1 MGAVKYNKNTG
12 QAIRLEGGAWVDTPV
27 KRNKTTGDAVAFDGE
42 GWSAVGGGPDF
53 AAASS
58 GMSPREL
65 SVARSKNNAMGEF
78 LRQQASQPK
87 QGETEAE
94 TFKRQYGPM
103 PERPG
108 MDEGITRALF
118 QGVTMGFGDELVAGG
133 TAALD
138 AILRGDNLGE
148 AYDVRRAQE
157 RSKLE
162 QFREDSPVAAYGS
175 EIGGAIPTVM
185 VPWLN
190 VARGVNLARGI
201 GTMAPWLNVALG
213 GNLARGI
220 WTGALQGGVYGFGA
234 GEGSP
239 LEQAKSTAIG
249 LGVGSAVGALA
260 APVAAGAGRL
270 VNKLMTDRAAKQV
283 GMTGPQYQIL
293 NRAMQSDD
301 ALTGGGA
308 RRMQA
313 AGPDAMLADTGPG
326 AQTILDTAIQSSPP
340 AARKATEAI
349 ERRVGAASRKLQ
361 DTMDSTLGTPKGVKT
376 TARGIAQ
383 DTSAARSDAYNLAYS
398 KPIDYASDAGREI
411 ESVLS
416 RVPSRVMK
424 DAVEKANE
432 KMTYAGVKNQ
442 QIMAS
447 IADDGTVTF
456 TEMPNVQQLDFIKR
470 ALGEMGAEAVDKF
483 GRKTADGT
491 MFSTLARNIKGATS
505 KSVPEYAE
513 AVRLGGDK
521 IERDNA
527 LFLGSKLLSPR
538 TTMESV
544 KDFVE
549 DMSIEAKQAAAQGL
563 RSHIDE
569 ALAQVKMAMTDTNM
583 DAREAFKLIKDMSS
597 RANREK
603 VGMILG
609 ADDAGALFK
618 QLDESAKA
626 FELRAS
632 VARNSA
638 TAQRQAT
645 QQGVKDVVEGGPW
658 NALRQGEVVE
668 SPKKMIAAIL
678 GRSPEAKQQISDD
691 VYIGLVKALTGP
703 RGAQARAMLDHLQ
716 TVQHLIAEKTGGAR
730 NLAASLMARNAP
742 VSAPVTGRLTE
753 ELQRRNR

>member
-1 MGAVKYNKNTG
+1 MGAVKYNKATG
-12 QAIRLEGGAWVDTPV
+12 QAIRFEDGAWVDTPV

-53 AAASS
+53 AAAAR
-58 GMSPREL
+58 GMSPQEL
-65 SVARSKNNAMGEF
+65 SVARSKNNAMGDF

-94 TFKRQYGPM
+94 TFKRQYGGLTM

-108 MDEGITRALF
+108 MGEGMNRASL
-118 QGVTMGFGDELVAGG
+118 QGATFGLGDEIVAGG

-138 AILRGDNLGE
+138 AILRGDNFGE
-148 AYDVRRAQE
+148 AYGVRRAQE

-175 EIGGAIPTVM
+175 EIGGAIPTAM
-185 VPWLN
+185 APWLN
-190 VARGVNLARGI
+190 IARGGNFARGI
-201 GTMAPWLNVALG
+201 GT
-213 GNLARGI
+213 
-220 WTGALQGGVYGFGA
+220 GAVQGGIYGFGA
-234 GEGSP
+234 GAGGP
-239 LEQAKSTAIG
+239 VEQLKSTAIG
-249 LGVGSAVGALA
+249 AGVGGGVGALA
-260 APVAAGAGRL
+260 VPVAAGAGRL
-270 VNKLMTDRAAKQV
+270 VNRLMTDRAAKQV
-283 GMTGPQYQIL
+283 GMSGPQYQIL

-313 AGPDAMLADTGPG
+313 AGPDTMLADTGPG

-340 AARKATEAI
+340 ASRIATEAI
-349 ERRVGAASRKLQ
+349 EGRVSAASRKLQ
-361 DTMDSTLGTPKGVKT
+361 DTMDATLGTPQGVKT
-376 TARGIAQ
+376 TAKGIAQ
-383 DTSAARSDAYNLAYS
+383 DTSAARADAYNLAYS
-398 KPIDYASDAGREI
+398 KPINYASDAGREI

-424 DAVEKANE
+424 DAIAKANE
-432 KMTYAGVKNQ
+432 KMTFAGVKNQ
-442 QIMAS
+442 QIMAN

-470 ALGEMGAEAVDKF
+470 ALGEMGAESVDQF
-483 GRKTADGT
+483 GRQTADGS
-491 MFSTLARNIKGATS
+491 MFSTLARKIKAATA
-505 KSVPEYAE
+505 KAVDEYAT

-527 LFLGSKLLSPR
+527 LHLGYSLLSPR
-538 TTMESV
+538 TTRETVSS
-544 KDFVE
+544 FVE
-549 DMSIEAKQAAAQGL
+549 DMSKESRQAAAQGL
-563 RSHIDE
+563 RSYIDE

-609 ADDAGALFK
+609 PDDAGALFK
-618 QLDESAKA
+618 QIDESAKA

-645 QQGVKDVVEGGPW
+645 QQGVKDVVEGGAW
-658 NALRQGEVVE
+658 NALKQGDVVE

-678 GRSPEAKQQISDD
+678 GRSPEAKQQISDE
-691 VYIGLVKALTGP
+691 VYIALVKALTGP
-703 RGAQARAMLDHLQ
+703 RGAQARAMLEHLQ
-716 TVQHLIAEKTGGAR
+716 TVQPLIAEKVGGAR
-730 NLAASLMARNAP
+730 NLAASLMARN
-742 VSAPVTGRLTE
+742 VPVTAPAAGRLSE

>member
-58 GMSPREL
+58 GMSPQEL

-94 TFKRQYGPM
+94 TFKRQYGGLPM

-108 MDEGITRALF
+108 MAEGISRALF
-118 QGVTMGFGDELVAGG
+118 QAMGFGDELVAGG

-175 EIGGAIPTVM
+175 EIVGAIPIAM

-190 VARGVNLARGI
+190 VARG
-201 GTMAPWLNVALG
+201 
-213 GNLARGI
+213 GNLARAIG
-220 WTGALQGGVYGFGA
+220 TGALQGGVYGFGA

-249 LGVGSAVGALA
+249 SGVGSAVGALA
-260 APVAAGAGRL
+260 VPVAAGAGRL

-283 GMTGPQYQIL
+283 GMSGPQYQIL

-313 AGPDAMLADTGPG
+313 AGPDTMLADTGPG

-340 AARKATEAI
+340 AARRATEAI

-632 VARNSA
+632 VARNTA
-638 TAQRQAT
+638 TAQRLAT

-716 TVQHLIAEKTGGAR
+716 TVQPLIAEKTGGAR